1 MKRKK
6 KPNFNKPINQ
16 SPSMV
21 SPTSSSSIRFKR
33 KTLVILSSFL
43 ISVIVI
49 LYLTSNINQKRKFV
63 GDDFVPLTDEFHSIE
78 VVNEFPHDPKAFTQ
92 GLLYGGDDF
101 LYEST
106 GLYKQ
111 SSVRKVD
118 IKTGKVE
125 ILQKM
130 GATHFGEGLTLL
142 DDRLI
147 QVIWLEPAG
156 FIYDRHNLS
165 QIGKFTHGMKDGW
178 GLATDGKVLFGTDG
192 SSSLYHLDPK
202 TFKVL
207 RSDVVRYKGY
217 EVHNL
222 NELEYVNGE
231 VWANIWMSDC
241 IARISQKDGVVL
253 GWIILP
259 ELRKRL
265 LKAGNRRI
273 DVLNGIAWDSEKNRL
288 FVTGKLWPKLYEI
301 KLHPMKEGLQ
311 AGDVATRCLRRYEFH

>member
-1 MKRKK
+1 MKKKK
-6 KPNFNKPINQ
+6 KPNFNKPINY
-16 SPSMV
+16 SSMVPMV
-21 SPTSSSSIRFKR
+21 SPSSSIRFKR
-33 KTLVILSSFL
+33 KTLFILSTSFVSLL
-43 ISVIVI
+43 II
-49 LYLTSNINQKRKFV
+49 LYLTSNKNQKKKFV
-63 GDDFVPLTDEFHSIE
+63 DDVVAEEFHSIE
-78 VVNEFPHDPKAFTQ
+78 VVNEFPHDPQAFTQ

-106 GLYKQ
+106 GLYKK
-111 SSVRKVD
+111 SSVRKVA

-125 ILQKM
+125 ILQRM
-130 GATHFGEGLTLL
+130 ANGHFGEGLTLL

-147 QVIWLEPAG
+147 QVIWLDQTG

-165 QIGKFTHGMKDGW
+165 KIGKFTHGMKDGW

-207 RSDVVRYKGY
+207 RNDVVRYKGY

-241 IARISQKDGVVL
+241 IARISQKDGNVL

-288 FVTGKLWPKLYEI
+288 FGKLLI
-301 KLHPMKEGLQ
+301 L
-311 AGDVATRCLRRYEFH
+311 FS